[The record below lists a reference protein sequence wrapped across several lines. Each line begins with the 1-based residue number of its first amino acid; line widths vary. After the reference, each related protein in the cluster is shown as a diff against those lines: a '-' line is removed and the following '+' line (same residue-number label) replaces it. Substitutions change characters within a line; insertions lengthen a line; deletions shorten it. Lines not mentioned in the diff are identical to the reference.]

1 MTERRNGARLARNG
15 EKPDRL
21 PQAGG
26 NAQKKTISEGQMN
39 LKKTLIG
46 LGVTACLITSLSAQ
60 NKTSKETKMGKS
72 LVVYFSLAGDQY
84 NVGIIKEGNTSIIAK
99 FISEETGSELFEI
112 ETVKPYPTDS
122 YNNLIKIAKD
132 EQNKKA
138 RPALK
143 ADIDITAYDTIY
155 IGYPNWWGD
164 MPMPVYT
171 FLEAH
176 NWSGKTIIPFCT
188 HEGSGLSG
196 TESRIRSTCKGATV
210 EKGLAV
216 QGKIAQTNRN
226 AAKKAVQDWLAK
238 LGK

>member
-1 MTERRNGARLARNG
+1 MKLKSVFTIVMAATLLAG
-15 EKPDRL
+15 
-21 PQAGG
+21 
-26 NAQKKTISEGQMN
+26 
-39 LKKTLIG
+39 
-46 LGVTACLITSLSAQ
+46 SLFAQ
-60 NKTSKETKMGKS
+60 NKTSNSKETKMEKS
-72 LVVYFSLAGDQY
+72 LVVYFSLAGEQY
-84 NVGIIKEGNTSIIAK
+84 NVGNIKEGNTSIIAK
-99 FISEETGSELFEI
+99 FISEETGSEIFEL
-112 ETVKPYPTDS
+112 ETQKPYQTDS
-122 YNNLIKIAKD
+122 YSRLTQIAKD

-138 RPALK
+138 RPTLK

-176 NWSGKTIIPFCT
+176 DWKGKTIIPFCT

-216 QGKIAQTNRN
+216 QGKVAQTNRST
-226 AAKKAVQDWLAK
+226 AKKAVQDWLAK

>member
-1 MTERRNGARLARNG
+1 
-15 EKPDRL
+15 
-21 PQAGG
+21 
-26 NAQKKTISEGQMN
+26 MN

-46 LGVTACLITSLSAQ
+46 LVAATCLAASLSAQ
-60 NKTSKETKMGKS
+60 NKTSNSKETKMEAKQS
-72 LVVYFSLAGDQY
+72 LVVYFSLAGEQY
-84 NVGIIKEGNTSIIAK
+84 NVGNIKEGNTSIIAK
-99 FISEETGSELFEI
+99 FIAEETGSELFEL
-112 ETVKPYPTDS
+112 ETQKPYPTDS
-122 YNNLIKIAKD
+122 YSRLTQIAKD

-176 NWSGKTIIPFCT
+176 DWKGKTIISFCT

-216 QGKIAQTNRN
+216 QGKVAQTNRS
-226 AAKKAVQDWLAK
+226 AAKKAVQNWLAK

>member
-1 MTERRNGARLARNG
+1 
-15 EKPDRL
+15 
-21 PQAGG
+21 
-26 NAQKKTISEGQMN
+26 MN

-46 LGVTACLITSLSAQ
+46 LGIAACLAGSRSAQ

-99 FISEETGSELFEI
+99 FIAEEIGSELFELQ
-112 ETVKPYPTDS
+112 TVKPYPTDS

-143 ADIDITAYDTIY
+143 ADIDITAYDTIF

-176 NWSGKTIIPFCT
+176 DWSGKTIIPFCT
-188 HEGSGLSG
+188 HVGSDGCKPAKCSG
-196 TESRIRSTCKGATV
+196 GAF
-210 EKGLAV
+210 
-216 QGKIAQTNRN
+216 
-226 AAKKAVQDWLAK
+226 
-238 LGK
+238 